1 MRKALL
7 IVGLASAVTCVPANA
22 APEGSAQHVTF
33 ELSEIPWRPDPS
45 DAVAGAKVALLYG
58 HPSREGVF
66 VIRLVLPKGWRRAP
80 HTHPQPEIIT
90 VLSGSLLIGHGAV
103 ADASKEQ
110 RIDAGGF
117 SALPADMVH
126 HASVDE
132 ETVIQ
137 ISTTGPWSI
146 KYVNPADDPRNKA
159 R

>member
-1 MRKALL
+1 MMKALL
-7 IVGLASAVTCVPANA
+7 IVGLGSAIHCSPANA
-22 APEGSAQHVTF
+22 AALGSAQHVTF
-33 ELSEIPWRPDPS
+33 EALEIPWRPDPNETL
-45 DAVAGAKVALLYG
+45 AGAKVALLYG

-66 VIRLVLPKGWRRAP
+66 VVRLVLPKGWRRAP

-90 VLSGSLLIGHGAV
+90 VLSGSLQIGHGV
-103 ADASKEQ
+103 AADSSKEQ
-110 RIDAGGF
+110 RVGPGGF
-117 SALPADMVH
+117 SALPADTVH
-126 HASVDE
+126 YAHVDE

>member
-1 MRKALL
+1 MRKAVP
-7 IVGLASAVTCVPANA
+7 IVCLATAVICTPVSAA
-22 APEGSAQHVTF
+22 AEGNVQHVTF
-33 ELSEIPWRPDPS
+33 RSSEVPWRPDPNERI
-45 DAVAGAKVALLYG
+45 AGAKIALLYG
-58 HPSREGVF
+58 RPSQEGVF

-90 VLSGSLLIGHGAV
+90 VLSGSLVIGHGAV

-126 HASVDE
+126 YASVDE